1 MTLATV
7 MVYGCSEG
15 EEYTPGTPEEENT
28 YGVYFPTQTT
38 PTTVEMAP
46 EEKTSVSYRIRRKK
60 TDDEITVP
68 VNVTASENG
77 IFVIDPVVFKAGEKE
92 TSVKVNFPAAKVG
105 VTYECVISV
114 DDPEYI
120 AVYGPLET
128 SLTFSV
134 TRAGWK
140 LVKSA
145 DGKSTTGKWRDDIIC
160 SLYTLSD
167 SGFNPNPELDVE
179 IYEREDMKGYYRMKV
194 YGGNAFIKAFSGM
207 TNIRI
212 AENKDAY
219 TYVDARN
226 PEKVFLPIQTTGMT
240 FNSSNGEISFGSYV
254 PENFSLDESAAQ
266 YGTMKDSIITFPTRG
281 IMVTLS
287 SLNGGWYNGNTNGM
301 TRVTLP
307 GTHAPEYTATLSKG
321 EMGADG
327 ILYITARLSADIKAL
342 KYAFYEGVLDDGEVS
357 LKAQDLN
364 DKTLQFDGE
373 VKETCTMGVRVGKT
387 GKYTMIGCG
396 YDENGQMRMY
406 TSLTFGYIARGDNKP
421 VNLTYGIEPTFR
433 YAAEGITPDN
443 SGCLYVYGDEIE
455 SLRYGLY
462 KTSRIKGSD
471 LNRLLDNSGID
482 FTEDQIKAVNST
494 GFSSM
499 IKNLNGDS
507 GYTLVVRA
515 GNGYTTSTSSF
526 DYKTTGTFNPGLES
540 YIYNEFTKEQPSVEY
555 LTSTKWN
562 YYAISY
568 LDEKPVRRQFEPVTM
583 QVNTSESAN
592 GEYWLDIH
600 GLQGFKFDQAGSIF
614 GIYLPTTKASNL
626 RSYNGALL
634 LFSDQQNTLG
644 VKNDELVFTG
654 FMAEEDLQNIYGT
667 SAMLFGQVA
676 DGYLYCVPNPV
687 LQIQGYTFSYMASIG
702 MTTYNTYALM
712 TDMMLVDPAKDM
724 GGITSAAL
732 ENIARLRKQALAGY
746 SVKVA
751 NHVELPQFSAKTIVP
766 NDLGEAPAVNLATDL
781 TPTAM
786 PQTRKAS
793 VDVVRTNAEATGN
806 MENDFRF
813 IGMRAF

>member
-1 MTLATV
+1 MVMAATLF
-7 MVYGCSEG
+7 YGCADE
-15 EEYTPGTPEEENT
+15 EEYTPGTPEDENT
-28 YGVYFPTQTT
+28 YGVYFPSQTN
-38 PTTVEMAP
+38 PTTVELAP
-46 EEKTSVSYRIRRKK
+46 EEKTNVSYRIRRKK

-92 TSVKVNFPAAKVG
+92 TTVNVNFPAAKVG
-105 VTYECVISV
+105 VTYECVISI
-114 DDPEYI
+114 DDPAYI

-145 DGKSTTGKWRDDIIC
+145 DGRSTSGKWRDDIIC
-160 SLYTLSD
+160 SLYTLND
-167 SGFNPNPELDVE
+167 KGFNPNPELDVE
-179 IYEREDMKGYYRMKV
+179 IYEREDIKGYYRMKV
-194 YGGNAFIKAFSGM
+194 YGGNSFIQAFSGM
-207 TNIRI
+207 TNIKI

-219 TYVDARN
+219 TYVDARD
-226 PEKVFLPIQTTGMT
+226 PEKVYLPIQTTGMT

-287 SLNGGWYNGNTNGM
+287 SLNGGWYNGNNNGM
-301 TRVTLP
+301 TRISLP
-307 GTHAPEYTATLSKG
+307 GTHAPEYTATLDKG
-321 EMGADG
+321 TMGADG
-327 ILYITARLSADIKAL
+327 ILNITARLSSDIKAL
-342 KYAFYEGVLDDGEVS
+342 KYAFFEGVLDEGEVS

-364 DKTLQFDGE
+364 EGNLKFDGE
-373 VKETCTMGVRVGKT
+373 IDKTGTMGVKVGKT

-396 YDENGQMRMY
+396 YDEKGDMRMY
-406 TSLTFGYIARGDNKP
+406 TSLTFGYIARGDKKP
-421 VNLTYGIEPTFR
+421 VNLTYGIEPTFE
-433 YAAEGITPDN
+433 YAGEGINPDN
-443 SGCLYVYGDEIE
+443 SGRFYAYGDEIE
-455 SLRYGLY
+455 SVTYGLY
-462 KTSRIKGSD
+462 RTSRVKGSD
-471 LNRLLDNSGID
+471 LDKLLDNSGIN
-482 FTEDQIKAVNST
+482 FTADQIKAVNGT

-499 IKNLNGDS
+499 ITKLNGDS

-515 GNGYTTSTSSF
+515 GNGYTTATTSF

-540 YIYNEFTKEQPSVEY
+540 YIYNEFTEEQPSVEY

-568 LDEKPVRRQFEPVTM
+568 LDETPARRQFEPVTM
-583 QVNTSESAN
+583 QVNTKESAN
-592 GEYWLDIH
+592 GEYWLDIN
-600 GLQGFKFDQAGSIF
+600 GLQGFKFDEAGSIF
-614 GIYLPTTKASNL
+614 GIYLPTTKASSL
-626 RSYNGALL
+626 RSYNGALM

-644 VKNDELVFTG
+644 VKNEELVFTG

-667 SAMLFGQVA
+667 TAMLIGQVA

-687 LQIQGYTFSYMASIG
+687 LQIQGYTFSYMASVG

-712 TDMMLVDPAKDM
+712 TDMMLVDPAKDL

-732 ENIARLRKQALAGY
+732 ENMAKLRKQALAGY
-746 SVKVA
+746 SIRAA
-751 NHVELPQFSAKTIVP
+751 NHVELPEFNTTVLVP
-766 NDLGEAPAVNLATDL
+766 EDFEDTPAVNLATDL
-781 TPTAM
+781 MPAAMPTA
-786 PQTRKAS
+786 RKTS
-793 VDVVRTNAEATGN
+793 VDVVRIDTASTGDIKD
-806 MENDFRF
+806 DFRF
-813 IGMRAF
+813 IGVRAF